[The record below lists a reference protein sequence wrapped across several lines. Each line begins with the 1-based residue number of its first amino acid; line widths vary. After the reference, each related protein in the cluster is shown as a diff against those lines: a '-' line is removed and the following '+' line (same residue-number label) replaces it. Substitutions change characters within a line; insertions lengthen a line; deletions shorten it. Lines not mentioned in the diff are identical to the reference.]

1 MMQVFFPVNRKKI
14 EGYDIKTLTGRRP
27 TRGDIGLE
35 IECEGNKFLKSN
47 ELLQPF
53 WVHHVDHSLRGKDN
67 AEYVLAEPIDFD
79 TVPTAVMFLWDVFE
93 SYGTKLDE
101 SNRTSVHAHL
111 NVQRW
116 NLNRLTSFCAI
127 FFTLEEIL
135 SEWAGDHRVG
145 NLFCLRAKDAPA
157 IVTKLKKFIQFD
169 GNFELTDGLHYAGL
183 NIQALQKFGS
193 LEIRYLRGATQP
205 QLILDWVTILRRL
218 YEQSAIYPDPRDVL
232 SLFSYEGPLNFFNTI
247 LGPTADIIHAGL
259 PSWDRETI
267 SASLYEGI
275 RMAQDLVYC
284 RDWDLYQPIV
294 VRDDPFG
301 RPTSLKKLVNS
312 SLSTSPGPFNQFI
325 QSAQMAAQAWAN
337 GDSFDLP
344 PMYSVNTNSS
354 VSYTESG
361 TTLPSLSELNIDLSP
376 ASPYEEPDFGPDFPE
391 PELEPEDEGEWD
403 IHDMEEE

>member
-1 MMQVFFPVNRKKI
+1 MQVFFPVNRKKI

-35 IECEGNKFLKSN
+35 IECEGDKFQKSN
-47 ELLQPF
+47 EFLKPF
-53 WVHHVDHSLRGKDN
+53 WVHHIDHSLRGKDN

-79 TVPTAVMFLWDVFE
+79 TVPTAVMFLWDMFE
-93 SYGTKLDE
+93 NYGTKLDE

-116 NLNRLTSFCAI
+116 NLNRLTSFCAM
-127 FFTLEEIL
+127 FFALEEIL

-193 LEIRYLRGATQP
+193 LEVRYLRGATQP
-205 QLILDWVTILRRL
+205 QLVLDWVAILRRL

-232 SLFSYEGPLNFFNTI
+232 SLFSYEGPLNFFNTL
-247 LGPTADIIHAGL
+247 LGPVADIIHAGL
-259 PSWDRETI
+259 PDWTREMI

-275 RMAQDLVYC
+275 RMSQDLVYC
-284 RDWDLYQPIV
+284 RDWDLYQPITI
-294 VRDDPFG
+294 RDDPFG
-301 RPTSLKKLVNS
+301 RPTRPKKSSELSPMALNSYVSLFS
-312 SLSTSPGPFNQFI
+312 
-325 QSAQMAAQAWAN
+325 
-337 GDSFDLP
+337 
-344 PMYSVNTNSS
+344 
-354 VSYTESG
+354 
-361 TTLPSLSELNIDLSP
+361 LPSLNDLSISL
-376 ASPYEEPDFGPDFPE
+376 SPGVPQEEPDFEPE
-391 PELEPEDEGEWD
+391 PEEEYDQSEDEEYVPD
-403 IHDMEEE
+403 ED